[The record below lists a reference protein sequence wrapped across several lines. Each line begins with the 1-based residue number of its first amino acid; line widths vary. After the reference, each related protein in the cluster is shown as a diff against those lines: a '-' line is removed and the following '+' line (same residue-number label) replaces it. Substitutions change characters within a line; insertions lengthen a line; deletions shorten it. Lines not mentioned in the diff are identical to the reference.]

1 MGIELGADDQATE
14 EPVVTRPG
22 VRKAALTPFGAH
34 RQRELLLK
42 EKALK
47 TLSRQECFDRGFI
60 TVKDLDDEELRYGRC
75 RDANGIVPSK
85 KGKRTELIPKER
97 YDEMVAE
104 HDLRMKQKLRQIADD
119 MIEVIVD
126 TALDDTVEP
135 KDRLDAAKYALEWT
149 MGKPAQTVN
158 VNVKSAPWEDLLSQ
172 VTGIAPISRA
182 QHRAIGEAGI
192 VEAEWEDVPDESND
206 KATMD
211 GAAVGADATQ
221 DGGPSHGEALQPVAD
236 TPPDQ
241 KAAAEA
247 PRVQTPEPYT
257 VKDGPT
263 AHAVDYDIDEV
274 RAERLRGTIEVDN
287 ERPAA
292 VLTEGDIN
300 SPNHPHNQFG
310 HRKAQSGG
318 YIGQARDAAETMQ
331 RRKEAREKRNAAK
344 KQRKINRA
352 LGADK
357 IKDEII
363 GFDCDTGFIVDDDK
377 DDE

>member
-1 MGIELGADDQATE
+1 MGADDQATE
-14 EPVVTRPG
+14 EQVVTKPG
-22 VRKAALTPFGAH
+22 VKKAALTPFGAH
-34 RQRELLLK
+34 KQRELLLK

-47 TLSRQECFDRGFI
+47 TMSRQECFDRGFL

-75 RDANGIVPSK
+75 RDANGLVPRK
-85 KGKRTELIPKER
+85 NGKRTELIPKER

-119 MIEVIVD
+119 MINVIVD

-182 QHRAIGEAGI
+182 EHRAIGEAGI
-192 VEAEWEDVPDESND
+192 VEAEWDDIPQEGSHDEEVSV
-206 KATMD
+206 AT
-211 GAAVGADATQ
+211 
-221 DGGPSHGEALQPVAD
+221 
-236 TPPDQ
+236 TPPDTQ
-241 KAAAEA
+241 EAAEA
-247 PRVQTPEPYT
+247 PGVQSPEPFSPAEPYT

-292 VLTEGDIN
+292 VLTEGDIDI
-300 SPNHPHNQFG
+300 PDHPHNQFG

-318 YIGQARDAAETMQ
+318 YADQARDAAETVQ
-331 RRKEAREKRNAAK
+331 RRKEAREKRNQAK

-357 IKDEII
+357 IKDEIV
-363 GFDCDTGFIVDDDK
+363 GFDCDSGFIVDDGG
-377 DDE
+377 DEE